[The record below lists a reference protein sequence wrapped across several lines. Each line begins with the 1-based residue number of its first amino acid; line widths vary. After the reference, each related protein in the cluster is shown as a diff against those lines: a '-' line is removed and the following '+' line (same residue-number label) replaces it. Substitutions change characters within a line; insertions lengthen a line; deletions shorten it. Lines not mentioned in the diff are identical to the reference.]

1 MCVGKIKAPQEIVTC
16 ARCDEVVQLIPQEQF
31 PSAKKIQEVHEK
43 CYQKRKM
50 GTGSLDYN
58 NKLYG
63 YISVLYLIFP
73 YFDIFKLIK
82 QLIKN
87 IPKIFWQSKR
97 NIHSFYVIN

>member
-1 MCVGKIKAPQEIVTC
+1 
-16 ARCDEVVQLIPQEQF
+16 
-31 PSAKKIQEVHEK
+31 
-43 CYQKRKM
+43 M

-58 NKLYG
+58 NKFYG

-97 NIHSFYVIN
+97 NINIYIYCRYFYFFFNRATLIIYYIYSGGRRFDDCIYEVHMYTNGNI